1 MRNLKM
7 LLAASILLAAGA
19 AAPLSA
25 QSWRPQANVQR
36 QIQNDINQLDRQI
49 SRAVQRR
56 TISQREAGGL
66 RREAANLQRT
76 YNRFTR
82 GGLDRREVATLETG
96 VNRLHQRLRLDRRDW
111 DGRRG

>member
-1 MRNLKM
+1 MRKFIVSTVAIAVL
-7 LLAASILLAAGA
+7 AGA
-19 AAPLSA
+19 AAPASA
-25 QSWRPQANVQR
+25 QAWHVQPGVQR

-49 SRAVQRR
+49 SRAVQRK

-66 RREAANLQRT
+66 RRDALNLQRT

-82 GGLDRREVATLETG
+82 GGLDRQEVAQLERQ
-96 VNRLHQRLRLDRRDW
+96 VNRLHQQLRLERRDW